1 MTVTYDAAPA
11 VPDAAP
17 AGVPPKK
24 GGVRPGL
31 LLKLAITLGLSGY
44 VLWKAGLADSLETL
58 GTASWGWV
66 ALAAC
71 SALLAMVLNVRR
83 WQMMLAGLGGAAP
96 LPTLIRLYLVA
107 MFFNNVLPSRF
118 GGDVVRAY
126 GASIRLTTKTRS
138 AAAVIMDR
146 LVGAI
151 SVLLLG
157 VIAVTISP
165 SVVPLQFGGLLV
177 VGLIGGVAVVGVLLA
192 RSPRLGSA
200 WALLAHVEKVP
211 LVGRRLRPRVEAA
224 ADAIRSYGHDRPLIA
239 RALAISM
246 LANGL
251 SIVNIYLYSQ
261 SVGANISLAEA
272 AVVTPV
278 VLAVALLPIS
288 LNGLGTTELTF
299 VLLFGAMGVPSDV
312 ALAIAILRRLVLLGQ
327 SLIGGVLYSAR
338 RFG

>member
-1 MTVTYDAAPA
+1 MTVSYEAAATAPVRSSAQVPA
-11 VPDAAP
+11 KP
-17 AGVPPKK
+17 GL
-24 GGVRPGL
+24 RPGQ
-31 LLKLAITLGLSGY
+31 LLKIGVTLGLSAY
-44 VLWKAGLADSLETL
+44 VLWKVGLGDSIATL
-58 GTASWGWV
+58 GTATWGWV

-71 SALLAMVLNVRR
+71 SALFAMVLNVRR
-83 WQMMLAGLGGAAP
+83 WQMMLAGQGGAAP
-96 LPTLIRLYLVA
+96 MPTLIRLYLVA

-146 LVGAI
+146 LIGAI

-157 VIAVTISP
+157 VIAVTLNP
-165 SVVPLQFGGLLV
+165 TVVPLQLGELLV
-177 VGLIGGVAVVGVLLA
+177 AGLVVGVAVVGLLLA

-200 WALLAHVEKVP
+200 WGLLAHVERVP
-211 LVGRRLRPRVEAA
+211 LVGRKIRPRVEAA
-224 ADAIRSYGHDRPLIA
+224 GEAIRSYAHRRPLIA
-239 RALAISM
+239 GALAVSM
-246 LANGL
+246 VANGL
-251 SIVNIYLYSQ
+251 SIVNIYLYSLA
-261 SVGANISLAEA
+261 VGADITLAQA

-299 VLLFGAMGVPSDV
+299 VLLFGAMGVPAEV
-312 ALAIAILRRLVLLGQ
+312 ALAIGILRRLVLLGQ